1 MRYRPLLAGATALAL
16 ALSLSACGDDGDDDA
31 TTDTTEAEA
40 TDDTATEDTEAETED
55 TTETTEAETEDT
67 TEDTTAEE
75 GPAGDLTGLL
85 LTPED
90 VGEGF
95 VEQPYEASSEP
106 GPCGIDIDAENPSDS
121 VVGTVLVEEEL
132 ELGLQHEL
140 RTYAD
145 EAAAG
150 ATFAAA
156 QDALSCGAET
166 ETPGIV
172 LGEVTDVTAEVGGDS
187 FLVTLTA
194 EEEGIEGGIVVAQ
207 VGSVLSVYQFQGPGE
222 VEEGPDPLAIVT
234 ANVEALQAELG

>member
-40 TDDTATEDTEAETED
+40 TDDTATEDTET
-55 TTETTEAETEDT
+55 ETEDT
-67 TEDTTAEE
+67 TEDAEAETEDTAAEE
-75 GPAGDLTGLL
+75 EPAGDLTGLL

-95 VEQPYEASSEP
+95 VEQPYEDSSEP
-106 GPCGIDIDAENPSDS
+106 GPCGVDIDAENPSDS

-172 LGEVTDVTAEVGGDS
+172 LGEVTDVTADVGGDS

-194 EEEGIEGGIVVAQ
+194 EEQGIEGGIVVVQ